1 MSIPYTKKEVE
12 ARINYHEEKKMDLL
26 IGGGSQDQLEI
37 HDKQIQR
44 FEKLHTK
51 SLSGDVDITTITK

>member
-12 ARINYHEEKKMDLL
+12 ARIKYHEEKKMDLL

-37 HDKQIQR
+37 HDKQIQTLIEH
-44 FEKLHTK
+44 F
-51 SLSGDVDITTITK
+51 